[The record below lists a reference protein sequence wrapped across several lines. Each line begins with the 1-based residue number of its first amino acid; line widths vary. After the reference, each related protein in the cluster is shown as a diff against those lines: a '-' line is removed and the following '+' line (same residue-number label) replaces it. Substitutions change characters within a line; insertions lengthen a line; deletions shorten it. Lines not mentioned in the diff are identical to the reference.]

1 MLLIVFS
8 LYFMK
13 GCAFTELSL
22 VLGYSTVLMLK
33 WYEEKGVY
41 RCLVEIQLY
50 SIKERPWGS
59 FFHAKN
65 LEKILFNNNN
75 TTHKHNSTHI
85 LGKKSKLL
93 KKKKP
98 PQRIIL

>member
-1 MLLIVFS
+1 
-8 LYFMK
+8 MK
-13 GCAFTELSL
+13 KKVS
-22 VLGYSTVLMLK
+22 
-33 WYEEKGVY
+33 
-41 RCLVEIQLY
+41 RCLVEIQL
-50 SIKERPWGS
+50 KERPWGS

-93 KKKKP
+93 KKKKRP
-98 PQRIIL
+98 RE